1 MEFFEKLF
9 DSDFMPHGHCYFWDP
24 AIVWTNAISDS
35 LIALAY
41 FTIPFTLLH
50 IVRVRKDLK
59 FTPLII
65 LFAAFIL
72 SCGATHIMDVI
83 NIWYP
88 MYRLD
93 SSLRAI
99 TALASIGTAVMLVK
113 ITPQIF
119 SIPNTDEHKKLN
131 EELKEQINLLKD
143 KDQTIELLRKN
154 REIEDAM
161 TKSEG
166 RLKRSEEQ
174 FRVFADSIQDLAW
187 IADGEGSIYWYNQ
200 RWLDYT
206 GLTLEDMKGWGWQKV
221 HHPDHVEKV
230 IELSKEL
237 WKKVEPFELT
247 FPLRRFD
254 GEYRW
259 FLTRAYPVIDV
270 NGNIERWI
278 GTNTDITEQKTFT
291 EELEKKVEERT
302 EELTARNAFIET
314 LINSST
320 DLIIAFD
327 KDLRYLSI
335 NKVANETFA
344 AHFPNGVIGK
354 KLDEVI
360 TSAHE
365 TGVYANVLSAL
376 QGNIVSQKEYISFYE
391 KKYYDV
397 DFIPLRNEKEVY
409 GVMAVSRDVT
419 ENVLASLAL
428 KKANSEL
435 EERKNLVEIILE
447 SSKEY
452 IAVYAK
458 DFRLI
463 SINKATEVLMGRK
476 REEVIGKTLLELMPQ
491 SKGSKEES
499 DLQSALNGN
508 SVHNEAYQSFLT
520 GRYIENYINPLK
532 NSEGNVFAAVVLGND
547 VTNIIS
553 RQREIEV
560 AREQLQIQNET
571 FKAAENIGRFGSY
584 KWILNDNTLEYSA
597 NLFRLFGFE
606 PNEFVPSFEKFIS
619 FIHPDDREQVIKN
632 GEETAK
638 TGELVETPYR
648 ILTKQGE
655 VRHFRSSGS
664 FTGEYEKKVLIGTVQ
679 DITKDVLAADEL
691 QIKNHQL
698 KSINDELSSF
708 AFIASHDLKEPLRK
722 IQSISDLIL
731 RSETLSDK
739 TIDYFSRIVGASAR
753 MQSLIESLLEYSR
766 TNTTQ
771 LVFESCDLEMIV
783 GESKQYLQE
792 TILEKEA
799 KVETKNLPI
808 VNGVRIMIFQLV
820 NNFIDNAIKYSRP
833 AVKPII
839 TISASIWNGK
849 EIEHPYVNKMGK
861 YYRIDFAD
869 NGIGFEQQYEHKI
882 FELFQRLHNKNEY
895 SGTGLGLAICKKIVV
910 NHGGFLTATGN
921 PGAGSTFHVYLPLQ

>member
-1 MEFFEKLF
+1 MEFFKKLF
-9 DSDFMPHGHCYFWDP
+9 DNDFMPHGHCYFWDP

-35 LIALAY
+35 LVALAY

-50 IVRVRKDLK
+50 IVRVRTDLK

-99 TALASIGTAVMLVK
+99 TAVASIGTAVMLVK

-119 SIPNTDEHKKLN
+119 SIPTTDEHKKLN

-221 HHPDHVEKV
+221 HHPDHVENI
-230 IELSKEL
+230 IERSKEL

-247 FPLRRFD
+247 FPLRRYD

-259 FLTRAYPVIDV
+259 FLTRAYPILDV

-302 EELTARNAFIET
+302 EELTARNSFIET

-344 AHFPNGVIGK
+344 THFPNGVIGK

-553 RQREIEV
+553 RQREIEA

-664 FTGEYEKKVLIGTVQ
+664 FIGENTNKLLIGTVQ

-722 IQSISDLIL
+722 IQSISDLII
-731 RSETLSDK
+731 RSETLSDR
-739 TIDYFSRIVGASAR
+739 TLDYFSRITGASER

-766 TNTTQ
+766 TSTTQ

-783 GESKQYLQE
+783 GESKNYLQE
-792 TILEKEA
+792 TILEKQA
-799 KVETKNLPI
+799 TVITKNLPI

-833 AVKPII
+833 ALNPVI
-839 TISASIWNGK
+839 TISASILNGQD
-849 EIEHPYVNKMGK
+849 IDHPYVNKMRE

-882 FELFQRLHNKNEY
+882 FELFQRLHKKNEY

-910 NHGGFLTATGN
+910 NHGGFLTATGS
-921 PGAGSTFHVYLPLQ
+921 PGAGSTFHVYLPLE